1 MNDKS
6 KIEGLDPQ
14 MYQILRNDLNDILEK
29 FIEYIDLF
37 PKNDLEK
44 ILSLICKELSKEE
57 KNAGH
62 TKI

>member
-14 MYQILRNDLNDILEK
+14 MYQILRNDLNNILEK